1 MYPRSVAN
9 RARAKKMVF
18 SSLAEKN
25 ALPSIPTSAHQ
36 GQIRPDLTYMN
47 ATFLKP
53 MPGKR
58 NGKHGR
64 IPASTLEIGTR
75 KKAAASIGMKQGA
88 KRAGLRHQQPT
99 SV

>member
-1 MYPRSVAN
+1 
-9 RARAKKMVF
+9 
-18 SSLAEKN
+18 
-25 ALPSIPTSAHQ
+25 
-36 GQIRPDLTYMN
+36 
-47 ATFLKP
+47 

-58 NGKHGR
+58 NGR